1 MKSISEADFLQ
12 WAATKGLHLD
22 PQYPQSAVLKF
33 HDAPEDARF
42 WEVPFEPH
50 RRPHFIASLLDLLGD
65 WQLCY
70 VWRHMGSWPSSV
82 DSLRIND
89 VVEFQI
95 LHGLGLPLGTAD
107 VVEFSRKEL
116 EKLVTLL
123 FSTTVFGWSVGEDL
137 YVVPDHGRAMLQ
149 TDHHGVIH
157 VIGRDSADVQ
167 HWVTEMKHAGFS
179 LPEAVPDS
187 TFKIPS
193 WMTRGDG

>member
-1 MKSISEADFLQ
+1 MWNHLATIMIPLLNEGVEVWRPVQAEQLPGGRYRIVSEN
-12 WAATKGLHLD
+12 
-22 PQYPQSAVLKF
+22 SN
-33 HDAPEDARF
+33 PEDARF

-116 EKLVTLL
+116 EKL
-123 FSTTVFGWSVGEDL
+123 
-137 YVVPDHGRAMLQ
+137 
-149 TDHHGVIH
+149 
-157 VIGRDSADVQ
+157 
-167 HWVTEMKHAGFS
+167 
-179 LPEAVPDS
+179 
-187 TFKIPS
+187 
-193 WMTRGDG
+193 